1 MRVLMSTWGWRTHFY
16 CLVALGWALQA
27 AGHEV
32 RVASHPSMTEAIT
45 SAGLAAVPLG
55 EDRDFARMLGAGIGK
70 VRPFDQDGEAR
81 GSRQARQGAAA
92 PDGSLEPAIT
102 ADGGT
107 FRCAEALL
115 DDLVAYGRA
124 WRPDLLVWDPLN
136 LAAAVAAAV
145 LNVPGVFQRWGPD
158 QSAVLRLDA
167 DEVFGPL
174 AGRYGLTAADVSLTG
189 SLTLDPAPPP
199 MQVPT
204 APPGQPVRFVPYNGR
219 AVVPDWLR
227 GPARRPRVCVTAG
240 TMMATVG
247 FASAMDLSVITRA
260 VAELGVEVVV
270 AADPA
275 DQARL
280 GRLPDNV
287 RVADAPLA
295 HRLVL
300 PACAAFVHQG
310 GGSTTMT
317 GIACGVPQLILPQ
330 VSDQHL
336 NAERVAVTGAGTW
349 LDPAQASAADISDLV
364 GALVSDSHWRESA
377 ALMRERVQQM
387 PPPATVVPALTELAA
402 GVRS

>member
-32 RVASHPSMTEAIT
+32 RVASHPSMTDTIT
-45 SAGLAAVPLG
+45 AAGLAAVPVG
-55 EDRDFARMLGAGIGK
+55 EDRDFARMLGAAIGK
-70 VRPFDQDGEAR
+70 VRAIAPAGP
-81 GSRQARQGAAA
+81 GAAA
-92 PDGSLEPAIT
+92 AGGTEAGEGELEPAIT

-107 FRCAEALL
+107 VRCAQALL
-115 DDLVAYGRA
+115 DDLIAFGLQ
-124 WRPDLLVWDPLN
+124 WRPDVLVWDPLN

-158 QSAVLRLDA
+158 QSVLLSLDA
-167 DEVFGPL
+167 GEVIGPL
-174 AGRYGLTAADVSLTG
+174 AGRYGLAADDVSLNG
-189 SLTLDPAPPP
+189 SLILDPAPPP
-199 MQVPT
+199 MQLPV
-204 APPGQPVRFVPYNGR
+204 ARPGQPVRFVPYNGK
-219 AVVPDWLR
+219 AVVPQWL
-227 GPARRPRVCVTAG
+227 GQPARRPRVCVTAG
-240 TMMATVG
+240 NMMAAVG

-260 VAELGVEVVV
+260 VAELDVEVIV

-280 GRLPDNV
+280 GPVPDNV

-300 PACAAFVHQG
+300 PGCDVFVHQG

-336 NAERVAVTGAGTW
+336 NAERVAMTGAGAW
-349 LDPAQASAADISDLV
+349 LDPAQATAADIRDLA
-364 GALVSDSHWRESA
+364 GALVSDARWRESA
-377 ALMRERVQQM
+377 ALMRERVRQM
-387 PPPATVVPALTELAA
+387 PAPAAVVPVLTELAA